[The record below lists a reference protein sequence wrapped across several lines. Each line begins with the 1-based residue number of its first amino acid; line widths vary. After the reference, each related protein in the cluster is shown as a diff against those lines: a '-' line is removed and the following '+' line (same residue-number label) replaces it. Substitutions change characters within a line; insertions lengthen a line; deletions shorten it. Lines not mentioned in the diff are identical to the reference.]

1 MSYMKLYPVVHMQSS
16 AHALELSEQAFEAG
30 ADGVFLIDH
39 LSPHVSDILTTA
51 YEHVRSNLGREA
63 FIGVNYLGLTPHDAY
78 SYLGALQQYDVI
90 DTMPTALWTDDATR
104 GANILAL
111 RKYHGLEAVRFFGGV
126 AFKYTSS
133 FTDDPDLA
141 GDIAAR
147 YRAHVDVMTTSGPAT
162 AVAASLE
169 KVQAMKA
176 AIGDQELALASG
188 VSPANIANY
197 APYVD
202 MVLAASSIE
211 TKPYSGVFIER
222 TLRDLV
228 QAAHNQ

>member
-1 MSYMKLYPVVHMQSS
+1 MKLYPVVHMRSS

-39 LSPHVSDILTTA
+39 ISPHVSDILTSA

-78 SYLGALQQYDVI
+78 SYLGALRQYDVI
-90 DTMPTALWTDDATR
+90 DSMPTALWADDATK
-104 GANILAL
+104 GANILTH
-111 RKYHGLEAVRFFGGV
+111 RNYHGLEAVRFFGGV
-126 AFKYTSS
+126 AFKYTGS
-133 FTDDPDLA
+133 FTEDPELA
-141 GDIAAR
+141 GDTAAR
-147 YRAHVDVMTTSGPAT
+147 YRTHVDVMTTSGPAT
-162 AVAASLE
+162 GSAASLG
-169 KVQAMKA
+169 KVRAMKA

-188 VSPANIANY
+188 VSPENIADY

-211 TKPYSGVFIER
+211 TKPYSGVYIESK
-222 TLRDLV
+222 LRDLV
-228 QAAHNQ
+228 QAAHEG